1 MKWALGLCLAGLAWS
16 QSAQTVDEPPLKPGL
31 YAVFNTSKGKIVAEL
46 YEKYAP
52 VSVKNFVGLAEGSK
66 PWYDPATKTMVKRPM
81 YQNMIFHRALQGVMI
96 QSGDPTGTGH
106 HNCGFTIRDE
116 FLPGLLFDHPG
127 RVAVA
132 NTGQPNSGAC
142 QFFITLDSMKEWN
155 GAYSIFGQVVSGM
168 DVVSKINR
176 LPMRGDRPIEPAT
189 LDSVTIERIAKVKK

>member
-116 FLPGLLFDHPG
+116 FLPGGTVLCIEGVIVD
-127 RVAVA
+127 AV
-132 NTGQPNSGAC
+132 TGGAIFPNHVPDSAVRPLHLWARGAPTHLRA
-142 QFFITLDSMKEWN
+142 Q
-155 GAYSIFGQVVSGM
+155 
-168 DVVSKINR
+168 R
-176 LPMRGDRPIEPAT
+176 
-189 LDSVTIERIAKVKK
+189 ERNSQQ